1 MKKKDYF
8 FRTRFDNKVPD
19 SKTNHYGV
27 ECFRTVA
34 EKFDWLGICAE
45 LEWVHIG
52 QYSSDEGN
60 DLLNLGLTDAMPS
73 NVTVYGRISNL
84 LNTDYAERSDYS
96 GFVCDRYFAGEQ
108 RGVQL
113 DASYSFYY
121 RDMCILNEKAAF

>member
-1 MKKKDYF
+1 M
-8 FRTRFDNKVPD
+8 PD
-19 SKTNHYGV
+19 GKTKHYGV

-60 DLLNLGLTDAMPS
+60 DLLNLGLTDAMSS

-84 LNTDYAERSDYS
+84 LNTDYAERADYS
-96 GFVCDRYFAGEQ
+96 GFVGDRYFAGEQ

-113 DASYSFYY
+113 GARYSLL
-121 RDMCILNEKAAF
+121 I